1 MRADRTMPQL
11 LSCLGLWGFGAL
23 GRDDRIGARCAF
35 GDQLNVGG
43 VYGVHPVGGTCATFS
58 ECFVAGDE
66 APHDS
71 VCRRINVDEEINV
84 PASLAPPWLDKNQA
98 FAVIVGSVDQGKL
111 IHLSVSAQM

>member
-1 MRADRTMPQL
+1 MLQL
-11 LSCLGLWGFGAL
+11 LSCL

-35 GDQLNVGG
+35 GDQLNVGRVHG
-43 VYGVHPVGGTCATFS
+43 AHPVGGICATFP

-66 APHDS
+66 ASHDS
-71 VCRRINVDEEINV
+71 VCRRINVDEEVNV
-84 PASLAPPWLDKNQA
+84 PASLAPPRFVENQA

>member
-1 MRADRTMPQL
+1 M
-11 LSCLGLWGFGAL
+11 
-23 GRDDRIGARCAF
+23 
-35 GDQLNVGG
+35 GG
-43 VYGVHPVGGTCATFS
+43 ICATFS
-58 ECFVAGDE
+58 ECFVAGGE